1 MPVVINEFEV
11 VPEGTPPAQPAAA
24 QDTER
29 EGPAASRDAPELL
42 QLLAA
47 EQFRAERVRAS

>member
-11 VPEGTPPAQPAAA
+11 VPEGSPPAPGTQAQDSERDGPAAA
-24 QDTER
+24 R
-29 EGPAASRDAPELL
+29 EAPDLL

>member
-24 QDTER
+24 QDSER
-29 EGPAASRDAPELL
+29 EGATASRDTPELL